1 MQCTYDLR
9 SQSNKLLEYVTTYIG
24 KCARSNTPWLSQIKN
39 RTLTLKEPIFA
50 KPVIGAVLKNLI
62 FEKLRSQVY
71 EVPMAVGVFN
81 KGPKKALEQGCLL
94 RNRMGPTSKMFIL
107 RIQVTQDCTLKIWAS
122 EDFQNKMYFEFLI
135 WFYLMSYYWMPH

>member
-1 MQCTYDLR
+1 MQCTYDLK

-24 KCARSNTPWLSQIKN
+24 KCSRSNTPTLAQIKN

-81 KGPKKALEQGCLL
+81 KGPKKALEQRCLL
-94 RNRMGPTSKMFIL
+94 RNGMGPTSKMFIL

-122 EDFQNKMYFEFLI
+122 KDFQNKMYFEFLI
-135 WFYLMSYYWMPH
+135 